1 MSPAAWPA
9 VCVWGAGGGGG
20 GVGVCGCVGV
30 CVGVLSRFS
39 CVQICATLWT
49 LAHQAPLSM
58 ARILEWV
65 VTSCSRG
72 PSQPRDPFSKHGGL
86 KASQA

>member
-9 VCVWGAGGGGG
+9 GCVWGEGGGGGGG
-20 GVGVCGCVGV
+20 GVG
-30 CVGVLSRFS
+30 VGVLSRFS